1 MTQQPPRMEKAK
13 MLTVTIILGLA
24 AGFTSG
30 LIGIGGGI
38 ILVPAMVMLLGYTQ
52 HQAQG
57 TSLAILVP
65 PVGLLAAYSYFK
77 DGYVDIKV
85 ALLIA
90 AGFFIGS
97 LLGAKVSLGIPEVML
112 RRIFAAFLAIISVK
126 MFLTK

>member
-1 MTQQPPRMEKAK
+1 MTQQPPKMEKAK
-13 MLTVTIILGLA
+13 MLTVTIVIGLA
-24 AGFTSG
+24 AGFASG
-30 LIGIGGGI
+30 LVGIGGGVI
-38 ILVPAMVMLLGYTQ
+38 MVPAMVILLGYTQ

-90 AGFFIGS
+90 AGFVIGS

-112 RRIFAAFLAIISVK
+112 RRIFAAFLALISVK

>member
-1 MTQQPPRMEKAK
+1 
-13 MLTVTIILGLA
+13 MLTVTIVIGLA
-24 AGFTSG
+24 AGFASG
-30 LIGIGGGI
+30 LVGIGGGVI
-38 ILVPAMVMLLGYTQ
+38 MVPAMVILLGYTQ

-90 AGFFIGS
+90 AGFVIGS

-112 RRIFAAFLAIISVK
+112 RRIFAAFLALISVK

>member
-1 MTQQPPRMEKAK
+1 MEKAK

>member
-1 MTQQPPRMEKAK
+1 